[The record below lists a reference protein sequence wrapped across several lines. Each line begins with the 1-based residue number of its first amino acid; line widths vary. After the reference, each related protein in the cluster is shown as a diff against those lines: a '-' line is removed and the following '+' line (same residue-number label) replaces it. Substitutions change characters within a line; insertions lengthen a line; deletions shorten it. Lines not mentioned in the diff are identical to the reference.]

1 MKYDVVA
8 LGELLIDFT
17 IDGKSNQGNNTY
29 EANPGGAPCNVL
41 AMLNKMNKKT
51 AFIGKVGNDAF
62 GQILKKTI
70 DDVGIDSKG
79 LMFDEHVNTTLAF
92 VNIDEN
98 GERSFSFYRNPGADM
113 MLTEEEVDFEII
125 KNAKIFHFG
134 TLSMTHEK
142 VRMATKRA
150 IDEAKKRNILI
161 SFDPNLRPLL
171 WEDLNLAR
179 EQIDF
184 GCSVCDILKI
194 EAEEAKFLTNC
205 DNIQE
210 AVEILQN
217 KYNIKIILLT
227 AGSKGSTTYYKD
239 LVVKQEA
246 YLQSNTIDTTGA
258 GDTFCGSCLG
268 YIIENDIDNLNEEKI
283 KDMIS
288 FASAA
293 ASIVTTK
300 KGAICSMP
308 EIEEVEKL
316 RKKYE

>member
-1 MKYDVVA
+1 
-8 LGELLIDFT
+8 
-17 IDGKSNQGNNTY
+17 
-29 EANPGGAPCNVL
+29 
-41 AMLNKMNKKT
+41 
-51 AFIGKVGNDAF
+51 
-62 GQILKKTI
+62 
-70 DDVGIDSKG
+70 
-79 LMFDEHVNTTLAF
+79 MFDEHVNTTLAF

-142 VRMATKRA
+142 VRIATKRA

-194 EAEEAKFLTNC
+194 EDEEAKFLTNC
-205 DNIQE
+205 DNIEE
-210 AVEILQN
+210 AVEILKN

-227 AGSKGSTTYYKD
+227 AGSKGSTAYYKD

>member
-17 IDGKSNQGNNTY
+17 IDGKSSQGNNTY

-41 AMLNKMNKKT
+41 AMLNRMNKKT
-51 AFIGKVGNDAF
+51 AFIGKVGEDAF
-62 GQILKKTI
+62 GQILKSTI
-70 DDVGIDSKG
+70 DKIGIDSKG
-79 LMFDEHVNTTLAF
+79 LVFDEKVNTTLAF

-125 KNAKIFHFG
+125 RNSKIFHFG

-142 VRMATKRA
+142 VRQATRKA
-150 IDEAKKRNILI
+150 VEEAKKENILI

-171 WEDLNLAR
+171 WDDLSLAK
-179 EQIDF
+179 EQIDY

-194 EAEEAKFLTNC
+194 EDEELKFLTDC
-205 DNIQE
+205 EDTEKAIR
-210 AVEILQN
+210 ILKN
-217 KYNIKIILLT
+217 KYDIKLILVT
-227 AGSKGSTTYYKD
+227 CGSKGSSAYYKD
-239 LVVKQEA
+239 LVIKQDA
-246 YLQSNTIDTTGA
+246 YLQKGTVDTTGA
-258 GDTFCGSCLG
+258 GDTYCGSCLG
-268 YIIENDIDNLNEEKI
+268 YLIDNDIDELNKAKI
-283 KDMIS
+283 KEMIS

-293 ASIVTTK
+293 ASIVTTR

-308 EIEEVEKL
+308 YLKEVKDFIC
-316 RKKYE
+316 